1 MTTKDL
7 ETLIPKFYVR
17 LERDGHSEEVKATN
31 RWVLSHFQKY
41 CLDQGIIQISM
52 EVICDFLRNQY
63 DIDLYKPVSGSQI
76 AIRRPLLIFLEYS
89 LIGTYQKSH
98 LFEKT
103 EVPERFF
110 ELYLQYYTHINS
122 LGLKLNTK
130 SSKLRFAKQFLS
142 YMHDKGIKDISGITK
157 AHIYWYLN
165 ANKTFSATTKQTA
178 LYNIRGMLDW
188 MYEQKLISFSGHE
201 TFPVIR
207 TAQRRFIPSC
217 YTTEEIRKILD
228 SVDTSTVIGKHDYL
242 ILSLLIYYG
251 IRVSDIINLK
261 FENIDWNSNT
271 INIVQQKTNNPLTLP
286 LIDEVKY
293 PLIDYLKNARYPLEN
308 EHILVTLCAP
318 RTCYK
323 QQSFQ
328 RIVTKYMKKAGIDYS
343 DKHHGTHAMR
353 HSLASGLLN
362 ENVPI
367 SAISGIL
374 GHRSIN
380 TTDVYLTV
388 DQRNLKEI
396 SLEVPHVSNS

>member
-1 MTTKDL
+1 M
-7 ETLIPKFYVR
+7 
-17 LERDGHSEEVKATN
+17 
-31 RWVLSHFQKY
+31 
-41 CLDQGIIQISM
+41 
-52 EVICDFLRNQY
+52 
-63 DIDLYKPVSGSQI
+63 
-76 AIRRPLLIFLEYS
+76 
-89 LIGTYQKSH
+89 
-98 LFEKT
+98 
-103 EVPERFF
+103 
-110 ELYLQYYTHINS
+110 
-122 LGLKLNTK
+122 
-130 SSKLRFAKQFLS
+130 
-142 YMHDKGIKDISGITK
+142 
-157 AHIYWYLN
+157 
-165 ANKTFSATTKQTA
+165 
-178 LYNIRGMLDW
+178 
-188 MYEQKLISFSGHE
+188 
-201 TFPVIR
+201 
-207 TAQRRFIPSC
+207 
-217 YTTEEIRKILD
+217 
-228 SVDTSTVIGKHDYL
+228 IGKHDYL

-251 IRVSDIINLK
+251 IRVGDIINLK

-293 PLIDYLKNARYPLEN
+293 PLIDYLKNARYPLED

-328 RIVTKYMKKAGIDYS
+328 RIVTKYMKKAGVDYS
-343 DKHHGTHAMR
+343 DKHHGTHTMR